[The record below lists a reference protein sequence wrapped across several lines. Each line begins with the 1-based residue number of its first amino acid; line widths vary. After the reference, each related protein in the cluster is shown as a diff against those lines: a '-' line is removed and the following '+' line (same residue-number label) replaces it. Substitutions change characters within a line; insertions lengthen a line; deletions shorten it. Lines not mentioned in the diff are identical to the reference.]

1 MKQPLVN
8 PTYQPVPHPETRFAS
23 FREFYPFYLGEHANR
38 INRLMH
44 LLGTS
49 AAVLSTSRVLLSLV
63 PYLLAR
69 LDLQSSKEIKALQL
83 TLGEAGKV
91 ILRGIGIGYA
101 CAWVGHFFV
110 EKNRP
115 ATFKYPL
122 MSFMGDL
129 RMLFEVVTLR
139 RSI

>member
-1 MKQPLVN
+1 MIHVC
-8 PTYQPVPHPETRFAS
+8 S
-23 FREFYPFYLGEHANR
+23 EFYPFYLGEHANR

-69 LDLQSSKEIKALQL
+69 LDLQSSKETKALQL

-91 ILRGIGIGYA
+91 VLRGVGIGYT

-115 ATFKYPL
+115 ATFKVSWSHDQIP
-122 MSFMGDL
+122 
-129 RMLFEVVTLR
+129 R
-139 RSI
+139 RSENGLRLT

>member
-1 MKQPLVN
+1 MAFN
-8 PTYQPVPHPETRFAS
+8 RS
-23 FREFYPFYLGEHANR
+23 EFYPFYLGEHSNR
-38 INRLMH
+38 VNRLMH

-69 LDLQSSKEIKALQL
+69 LDVRLSKEFNALRL

-91 ILRGIGIGYA
+91 VLRGIGIGYA

-115 ATFKYPL
+115 ATFKVSPRK
-122 MSFMGDL
+122 SKTGL
-129 RMLFEVVTLR
+129 RVTLKTSER
-139 RSI
+139 LI